1 MGGGSL
7 VLGHGPGA
15 THHRTPR
22 ARHAGRLSPGVY
34 VYLAAINHGVGGIPY
49 LVGGGV
55 ILIILTWCHL
65 R

>member
-1 MGGGSL
+1 M
-7 VLGHGPGA
+7 GPGRP
-15 THHRTPR
+15 TTELPGPDTRR
-22 ARHAGRLSPGVY
+22 RLSPG
-34 VYLAAINHGVGGIPY
+34 VYLAAINHGVGVIPY